1 MSEEQGRGIWL
12 GDGPIPE
19 LPTGPRVIT
28 ECTVTFT
35 LTELPLNARAAV
47 VRTMVEAA
55 NRMLHSTNIYP
66 CPQLRHVVEGLDVNL
81 PTRVRGDV
89 MPSVAMIPPPDEDR
103 PLNQQ
108 ERDMLATV
116 VQSLEQMG
124 SHVVNT
130 GASMTLYV
138 DTNTGRADGHGT
150 VTSPFNSVGR
160 AQAHAR
166 QFGRRAVIRDLSGRL
181 LLDAPARDP
190 GRAPPPPPPPQSS
203 RPRITPTIRIQ

>member
-12 GDGPIPE
+12 GDGPIPD

-28 ECTVTFT
+28 DCTVTFT
-35 LTELPLNARAAV
+35 LTELPLNARGAV
-47 VRTMVEAA
+47 IRTMVDAA

-89 MPSVAMIPPPDEDR
+89 ATSVAVISPPDDNR
-103 PLNQQ
+103 PLSRQ
-108 ERDMLATV
+108 ETDMLATV
-116 VQSLEQMG
+116 VQTLEQMG
-124 SHVVNT
+124 GQVVNT
-130 GASMTLYV
+130 GAVMTLYV

-150 VTSPFNSVGR
+150 LTSPFNSIGR
-160 AQAHAR
+160 AQVHAR
-166 QFGRRAVIRDLSGRL
+166 QFGRRAIIRDLSGRI
-181 LLDAPARDP
+181 LLDSSAREPMHAP
-190 GRAPPPPPPPQSS
+190 APPPPAPS